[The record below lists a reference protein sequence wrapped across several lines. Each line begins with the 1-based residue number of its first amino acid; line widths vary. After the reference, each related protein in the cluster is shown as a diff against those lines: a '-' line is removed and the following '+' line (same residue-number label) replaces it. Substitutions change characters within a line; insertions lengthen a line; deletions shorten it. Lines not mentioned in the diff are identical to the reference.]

1 MAQDPEKWW
10 ETTIEETDVGDPE
23 APHSIQ
29 ITGDEGVTEPQ
40 EDEFGQEGDSVSE
53 EGQTEW
59 PQYSKQKASA
69 IGIYIFAFLFG
80 DWWWDGSNGF
90 TALFRS
96 IDTILAWPDTYAWL
110 VELDSTSMASMHP
123 PTFMLAW
130 ALWDVTPLV
139 FFATFLY
146 GSNLLVSRN
155 LKEDSSE
162 IRERGKKAH
171 RNLQY
176 FVSVLILMD
185 LITLTIYGSFTIWE
199 YPLRFFE
206 IRPGI
211 YWMLIA
217 FGASYG
223 LNPRTK
229 IQSSE

>member
-1 MAQDPEKWW
+1 MAQDTAKWW
-10 ETTIEETDVGDPE
+10 EITTEETDLSDSE

-40 EDEFGQEGDSVSE
+40 KDEFGQEGDAVSE

-59 PQYSKQKASA
+59 SQYSKRKASA

-90 TALFRS
+90 AALFQS
-96 IDTILAWPDTYAWL
+96 IDTILAWPDTYALL
-110 VELDSTSMASMHP
+110 VDFSMSEEYINPHV
-123 PTFMLAW
+123 FMLSW

-176 FVSVLILMD
+176 FVFALILMD
-185 LITLTIYGSFTIWE
+185 LIAFTMPGNFPIWE
-199 YPLRFFE
+199 YPVRFFE

-223 LNPRTK
+223 LNPRT
-229 IQSSE
+229 